1 MCLIFYGGDYVQRLR
16 ICQAEM
22 TFREGCELYIQYC
35 KQRNL
40 RDATIEHYRESCNQF
55 YKFFNPDLPLIQLN
69 QTMYNNYIVYLRE
82 RLTNDVSINSYL
94 RDLITILHYLMS
106 NEYLRQFKMQSI
118 KVDKASV
125 ETYRYSRLT
134 T

>member
-55 YKFFNPDLPLIQLN
+55 YKFFNPDLNSTFSAIQQDN
-69 QTMYNNYIVYLRE
+69 TRYNKI
-82 RLTNDVSINSYL
+82 
-94 RDLITILHYLMS
+94 
-106 NEYLRQFKMQSI
+106 
-118 KVDKASV
+118 
-125 ETYRYSRLT
+125 
-134 T
+134 